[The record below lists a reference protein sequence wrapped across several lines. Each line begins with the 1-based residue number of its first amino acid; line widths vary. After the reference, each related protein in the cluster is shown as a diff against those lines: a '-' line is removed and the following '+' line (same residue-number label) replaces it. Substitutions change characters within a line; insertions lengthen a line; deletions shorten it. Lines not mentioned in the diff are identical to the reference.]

1 MPVRAIPKVSIARNG
16 VGTYVQP
23 CHKIT
28 IQYCNWGGS
37 SRGVREVLANGT
49 INSFALKN
57 SNIAIEITKKSDHP
71 NVKFNYNNDKTTE
84 VDVKNLD
91 GKNVLSTLKE
101 YSQRSGNDLFKY
113 NHKVLSNNESVRG
126 IWSPL
131 HVHKQDRFK
140 I

>member
-1 MPVRAIPKVSIARNG
+1 MPVRPIPKVSIARNG

-23 CHKIT
+23 CYKIT

-37 SRGVREVLANGT
+37 SRGIRDILSNGT
-49 INSFALKN
+49 INDFALKN
-57 SNIAIEITKKSDHP
+57 SNIAIEIMKKSGHP
-71 NVKFNYNNDKTTE
+71 SLIFNYNNDRSTD
-84 VDVKNLD
+84 VDIKNLD
-91 GKNVLSTLKE
+91 GKNILNKLKE

-126 IWSPL
+126 VWSPL
-131 HVHKQDRFK
+131 HVNKQDRFK